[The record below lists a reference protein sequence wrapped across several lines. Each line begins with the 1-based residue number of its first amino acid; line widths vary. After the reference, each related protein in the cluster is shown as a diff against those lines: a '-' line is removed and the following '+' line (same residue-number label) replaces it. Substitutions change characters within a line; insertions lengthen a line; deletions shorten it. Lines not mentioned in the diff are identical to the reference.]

1 MQWIQQSEPEPSLA
15 ALGFSSFFEEQA
27 RRLGPLVPARV
38 VSVERGEF
46 ILNTG
51 SARKR
56 AVLSGKLLESLAQ
69 AAPPCVGDFVLSL
82 DTPEGELTRI
92 EHVLDRTSLF
102 QRRSVDPSGRPQLIA
117 ANIDLAL
124 VVCALPPD
132 GADPHAYHHGVNPRR
147 VERYLHAIAEAPAR
161 ALVLLNKADLCSD
174 SDRRVEELAA
184 ALGGVDVWPISAESG
199 LGVERLEA
207 AIAASGTA
215 VLVGSSGVGK
225 SSLTNRLLDRSAQP
239 VGDVRSADTRGR
251 HTTTRRE
258 LFVLPGGGVLID
270 TPGMREFGLV
280 ASEGPEQDDGV
291 FSEIDALSKRCRFR
305 DCRHRDEPGCA
316 VRAAVAR
323 GEISEARLEH
333 VHKLQKELAWQRAQ
347 QSSADR
353 RAERKRNR
361 GRGRSVR
368 GGAGDA
374 DDC

>member
-1 MQWIQQSEPEPSLA
+1 MQCLQPIESEPSLSD
-15 ALGFSSFFEEQA
+15 LGFVSFFAEQA
-27 RRLGPLVPARV
+27 RAFAGLVPARV

-46 ILNTG
+46 ILHTG
-51 SARKR
+51 TARKR
-56 AVLSGKLLESLAQ
+56 AVLSGKLLDSLST
-69 AAPPCVGDFVLSL
+69 PPCVGDFVLAL
-82 DTPEGELTRI
+82 DTSEGALTRI
-92 EHVLDRTSLF
+92 EHVLERTSLF
-102 QRRSVDPSGRPQLIA
+102 QRKSVDPSGRPQSIA

-147 VERYLHAIAEAPAR
+147 IERYLHAIAEAPAR

-174 SDRRVEELAA
+174 AERRVRELEA
-184 ALGGVDVWPISAESG
+184 ALGGVEVWPVSAESG
-199 LGVERLEA
+199 LGIERLEA

-225 SSLTNRLLDRSAQP
+225 SSLTNRLLDRTAQS

-258 LFVLPGGGVLID
+258 LFVLPQGGVLID

-280 ASEGPEQDDGV
+280 AHEDAPQGEPV
-291 FSEIDALSKRCRFR
+291 FSEVEALAQQCHFR

-316 VRAAVAR
+316 VRASVAR

-333 VHKLQKELAWQRAQ
+333 VHKLEKELAWQRAQ
-347 QSSADR
+347 QGSAER
-353 RAERKRNR
+353 RATRKRSK
-361 GRGRSVR
+361 GRARSPR
-368 GGAGDA
+368 AGG
-374 DDC
+374 DDDDG